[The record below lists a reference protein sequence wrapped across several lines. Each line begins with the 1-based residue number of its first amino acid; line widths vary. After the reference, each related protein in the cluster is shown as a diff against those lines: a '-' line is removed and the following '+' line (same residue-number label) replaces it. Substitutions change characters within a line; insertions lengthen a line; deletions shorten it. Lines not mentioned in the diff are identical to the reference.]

1 MDNHWGRP
9 TAEGGRSVERKTI
22 EGTWEQV
29 ARRSREFAGRRV
41 RVTVLDDPA
50 NPGVPAS
57 QEKSTEDA
65 FKRHL
70 LASGLVARL
79 PAAPDAL
86 GDEDDTPIAVSGE
99 PVSETILR
107 ERR

>member
-1 MDNHWGRP
+1 MEP
-9 TAEGGRSVERKTI
+9 KTI

-41 RVTVLDDPA
+41 RVTVLDEPETPID
-50 NPGVPAS
+50 PAS
-57 QEKSTEDA
+57 QEKLAEEA

-70 LASGLVARL
+70 LATGVVAQL
-79 PAAPDAL
+79 PAIS
-86 GDEDDTPIAVSGE
+86 DEDEDGAPIVVSGE